1 MTKYRKYLL
10 LILAVFAL
18 STEMYAQEKPLTRI
32 LFVFDASNS
41 MHGRWDTKSKI
52 DVAREL
58 LKQSMDE
65 LKGTENL
72 ELALR
77 VYGHQ
82 TPISAGKQDCEDT
95 RLEVP
100 FGPNNYDRIKRVI
113 ADINPKGTTPI
124 ARSLEKAGNDF
135 PSCKSCRNIIILIT
149 DGIEACDGDPCAVS
163 RALQKNDV
171 ILKPFVIG
179 VGLDEGFK
187 STFEC
192 VGNYYDATNEET
204 FRNVLQIVISQA
216 LNSTTSQVNLLNI
229 NGKPTE
235 TNVPVQLYNAASG
248 ELIWHFVH
256 TLNHRGQP
264 DTLNLDPVLT
274 YDLVV
279 STIPQVEKKGVKLT
293 PGIHNIISVDA
304 PQGTLNLK
312 MSGRSRSGEL
322 QAIIRKKGETET
334 LHVQSFNINQNYLV
348 GSYDLEVL
356 SLPRLHIRDVNIDQ
370 SHTTTVEVPLPGVVN
385 LNTGSPG
392 FGSIFQLDRGEINW
406 VCDIDSNAA
415 NQQFNLLP
423 GKYKVVYRSRNSKD
437 TIYSKEQE
445 FTIQSGSST
454 NLKL

>member
-1 MTKYRKYLL
+1 MTKFSKYLFL
-10 LILAVFAL
+10 YLAVFGLGA
-18 STEMYAQEKPLTRI
+18 EMYAQEKPLTRI

-52 DVAREL
+52 EVAREL
-58 LKQSMDE
+58 LNQSMDE

-82 TPISAGKQDCEDT
+82 TAIRAGQQDCDDT

-113 ADINPKGTTPI
+113 AEINPKGTTPI
-124 ARSLEKAGNDF
+124 ARSLEKAGGDF
-135 PSCKSCRNIIILIT
+135 PNCKNCRNIIILIT

-163 RALQKNDV
+163 RALQKRNV

-216 LNSTTSQVNLLNI
+216 LNSTTSQINLLNI

-235 TNVPVQLYNAASG
+235 TNVPVQLYNAANG

-279 STIPQVEKKGVKLT
+279 STIPKVEKKNVKLT
-293 PGIHNIISVDA
+293 PGIHNIVGVDA
-304 PQGTLNLK
+304 AQGTLDLK
-312 MSGRSRSGEL
+312 VGGRARGSEI
-322 QAIIRKKGETET
+322 QAIVRQKGQTET
-334 LHVQSFNINQNYLV
+334 LHVQSFNTRQNYLV
-348 GSYDLEVL
+348 GTYDLEVL
-356 SLPRLHIRDVNIDQ
+356 TLPRLHIRDVNIDQ
-370 SHTTTVEVPLPGVVN
+370 SHTTTVEVPTLGVVN
-385 LNTGSPG
+385 LSLASPG
-392 FGSIFQLDRGEINW
+392 YGSIFELSKGEVKW
-406 VCDIDSNAA
+406 VCDLDSNA
-415 NQQFNLLP
+415 NSQQYSLLP
-423 GKYKVVYRSRNSKD
+423 GKYKLVYRSRNSKD

-454 NLKL
+454 NLKF

>member
-1 MTKYRKYLL
+1 MFLF
-10 LILAVFAL
+10 LAVFGLGA
-18 STEMYAQEKPLTRI
+18 EINAQEKPLTRI

-58 LKQSMDE
+58 LNQSMDE

-82 TPISAGKQDCEDT
+82 TPISAGQQDCEDT

-100 FGPNNYDRIKRVI
+100 FGPNNYNRIKSVI
-113 ADINPKGTTPI
+113 SDINPKGTTPI
-124 ARSLEKAGNDF
+124 ARSLEKSGNDF
-135 PSCKSCRNIIILIT
+135 PPCQNCRNIIILIT

-163 RALQKNDV
+163 RALQKNNV

-179 VGLDEGFK
+179 VGLDDGFK

-216 LNSTTSQVNLLNI
+216 LNSTTSQINLLNI

-235 TNVPVQLYNAASG
+235 TNVPVQMYNSNSG

-264 DTLNLDPVLT
+264 DTLNLDPVIT

-279 STIPQVEKKGVKLT
+279 STIPQVEKKNIKLT
-293 PGIHNIISVDA
+293 PGIHNILSVDA
-304 PQGTLNLK
+304 PQGTLELK
-312 MSGRSRSGEL
+312 VGGRARGAEI
-322 QAIIRKKGETET
+322 QAIVRKNDETST
-334 LHVQSFNINQNYLV
+334 LHVQTFNSNQNYIV
-348 GSYDLEVL
+348 GTYDLEVL
-356 SLPRLHIRDVNIDQ
+356 TLPRLHIQDVNIDQ
-370 SHTTTVEVPLPGVVN
+370 SHTTTVEVPTSGVVN
-385 LNTGSPG
+385 VSLASPG
-392 FGSIFQLDRGEINW
+392 YGSIFELNKGEINW
-406 VCDIDSNAA
+406 VCDLDSNSN
-415 NQQFNLLP
+415 NQQYSLLP
-423 GKYKVVYRSRNSKD
+423 GKYKLVYRSRNSKD

-454 NLKL
+454 NLKF